1 MLVIFTSCSIIN
13 IQVDGTNLEGNGPT
27 IEVVI
32 KKAHLFFDPIPGDM
46 LETIEDTPQVTVAI
60 NGISSKLVL
69 AYRYHVHKYI
79 YMYVL
84 QIQLLKPFNLNV
96 HLTT

>member
-1 MLVIFTSCSIIN
+1 MFMLVIFTSCSIIN

-69 AYRYHVHKYI
+69 AYRYHAHKYI
-79 YMYVL
+79 YVL
-84 QIQLLKPFNLNV
+84 ISNKHIIFQINI
-96 HLTT
+96 TTI